1 MTSSST
7 STFADSEASLPKVA
21 LEYFTSSWGKD
32 QAQFMQLGKQT
43 VGSLNLPQLGRYLK
57 HLQEEL
63 NEVAKASEQGKAVDL
78 VDGLC
83 DTIVIALGAMHSLG
97 VDPDVVWDAV
107 FAANM
112 RKFPEGE
119 LFYRPDG
126 QIGKPPGW
134 YGPEKA
140 LRRHLKEVGVPEELT
155 PLV

>member
-1 MTSSST
+1 
-7 STFADSEASLPKVA
+7 
-21 LEYFTSSWGKD
+21 
-32 QAQFMQLGKQT
+32 
-43 VGSLNLPQLGRYLK
+43 
-57 HLQEEL
+57 
-63 NEVAKASEQGKAVDL
+63 
-78 VDGLC
+78 
-83 DTIVIALGAMHSLG
+83 MHSLG